1 MWIRRGFDL
10 KSLSSSKCVDLI
22 LKWLSLD
29 ENGSDF
35 VDVRMDSFNFINEL
49 KLRNGVTHTFNIQ
62 RVFALRS

>member
-1 MWIRRGFDL
+1 M
-10 KSLSSSKCVDLI
+10 DLI

-49 KLRNGVTHTFNIQ
+49 KLRNGITHTFNIQ